1 MYTDF
6 AAMQPARRM
15 AWEHEAYKQF
25 QDEFF
30 FTDWLGEGQSAIIE
44 HVKELSLNAAK
55 GTSGAYLHLIA
66 DLHGGGIVGDN
77 ELEGRER
84 RMDASFQEIIIDQ
97 LRNGVRNKGKMNDV
111 RSIFNF
117 RKVGKEKLGRW
128 MAETV
133 EEQLIL
139 TASGVSYGLNLDGSP
154 RNTPAGQDPWTALD
168 YAADVRPPSPGRHL
182 RWDSATKSFLPGD
195 TAAIDATDK
204 VTYEFMPQLY
214 ALAQRRGL
222 KPLRVGGEDFYV
234 YLCAGEEEAALW
246 IDPNFRNTVV
256 NAGDRG
262 RKNPLFNKG
271 KLTMHNILMVPYRKV
286 FTTLG
291 AATGSKW
298 GAAGDVNGSRSL
310 LMGAQALAFADI
322 KLPEWEEE
330 TFDYK
335 NVQGIAIQKM
345 FGILKPQFPDGVTG
359 TTEDFGVIAID
370 KAI

>member
-6 AAMQPARRM
+6 GSMQPERKM
-15 AWEHEAYKQF
+15 AWRKEAYKQF
-25 QDEFF
+25 RDEFF

-44 HVKELSLNAAK
+44 HVKELSVRADK
-55 GTSGAYLHLIA
+55 GTTGAYLHLIA
-66 DLHGGGIVGDN
+66 DIHGGGVTGDN

-84 RMDASFQEIIIDQ
+84 MLESAWQEITIDQ
-97 LRNGVRNKGKMNDV
+97 LRNGVRTKGKMAEQ

-117 RKVGKEKLGRW
+117 RREAKDKLGRW
-128 MAETV
+128 KAETI

-139 TASGVSYGLNLDGSP
+139 CASGISFASNLDGSP
-154 RNTPAGQDPWTALD
+154 RVTPAGQDDWTGLD
-168 YAADVRPPSPGRHL
+168 YAADVRPPSTGRHL
-182 RWDSATKSFLPGD
+182 RWDAATKTLVQGD
-195 TAAIDATDK
+195 TAAVVGTDK
-204 VTYEFMPQLY
+204 ASYELIPQLF
-214 ALAQRRGL
+214 ATAQRRGI

-234 YLCAGEEEAALW
+234 YLCTGEEEASLW
-246 IDPNFRNTVV
+246 QDPNFRNTVI

-262 RKNPLFNKG
+262 KKNPLFNKG

-291 AATGSKW
+291 AAAGQKW

-310 LMGAQALAFADI
+310 LLGAQALAFADI
-322 KLPEWEEE
+322 ALPEWEEE

-345 FGILKPQFPDGVTG
+345 AGVLKPQFPDAVTG
-359 TTEDFGVIAID
+359 RVEDFGLMAVD
-370 KAI
+370 KAL